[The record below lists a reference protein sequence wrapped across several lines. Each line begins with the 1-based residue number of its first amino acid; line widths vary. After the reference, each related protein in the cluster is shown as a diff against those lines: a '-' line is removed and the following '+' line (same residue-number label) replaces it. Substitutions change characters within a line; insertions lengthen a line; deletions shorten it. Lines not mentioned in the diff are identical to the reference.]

1 MFFMMPRMGL
11 YLVLM
16 VPAMV
21 LIGWAQYK
29 VKSAYARNSQI
40 SAASGMTGA
49 RLARDLLDGSGL
61 ADVDVQPIAGE
72 LTDNYDPRDKV
83 LRLSEGVFDGRSVA
97 AQGIVAHEV
106 GHAVQDARGYVPLKL
121 RASLVPAAQFGSSL
135 GPILVIVGV
144 VLAAGGAFSQ
154 LLIQLGIVFFAAAVV
169 FQIVTLPV
177 EFNASR
183 RALVMLSDGGYLT
196 TDEYPLAKQVLS
208 AAALTYLAATLAA
221 VMQLVYYLLISRRD

>member
-1 MFFMMPRMGL
+1 MFFLMPRMGL
-11 YLVLM
+11 YLALM

-40 SAASGMTGA
+40 AAASGMTGA
-49 RLARDLLDGSGL
+49 RLARALLDGSGL
-61 ADVDVQPIAGE
+61 TNVDVQPIAGE

-83 LRLSEGVFDGRSVA
+83 LRLSEGVFNGRSVA

-135 GPILVIVGV
+135 GPILVIIGV

-183 RALVMLSDGGYLT
+183 RALLMLSDGGYVT
-196 TDEYPLAKQVLS
+196 ADEYPLAKQVLS

-221 VMQLVYYLLISRRD
+221 IMQLVYYLLISRRD